1 MMNFLSVEQGSRPS
15 RPVVIRPAGDGLA
28 APLVGATQWSAW
40 KRKEFVPRGMRAAQ
54 GKLFSLEGCSHRS
67 PATARIHKQTGRL
80 GPTRSERNMADSAP
94 RVTASPACALMRAS
108 SKPRDE
114 ARAPLPQL
122 AAHA

>member
-28 APLVGATQWSAW
+28 APLAGATQWSAW

-67 PATARIHKQTGRL
+67 PAIARIHKQTGRL

-94 RVTASPACALMRAS
+94 RVTASPACALTRARTTPS
-108 SKPRDE
+108 DKAKAS
-114 ARAPLPQL
+114 LT
-122 AAHA
+122 